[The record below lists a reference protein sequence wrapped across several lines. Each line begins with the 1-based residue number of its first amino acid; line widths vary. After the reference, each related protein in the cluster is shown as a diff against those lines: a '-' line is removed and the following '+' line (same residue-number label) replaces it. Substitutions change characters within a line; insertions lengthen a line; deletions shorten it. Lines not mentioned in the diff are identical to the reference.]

1 MMGIGFPELMII
13 LVIIMIIFGA
23 GKLPEIGNAFGRSIK
38 NFKSSMK
45 EAQEEESGEQV
56 AQAEGG
62 ESAEL
67 PNPENAP
74 ATTEE
79 EVTAQLGGSHPK
91 AASPSPGTTQS
102 TSKPASK
109 PAPQQPAAQGKTA
122 QAKTAQAKTAQAKT
136 AQGKPKA
143 KGERVKSEEEKMIED
158 AIKELKD
165 KRIGTIRTPHDGLV
179 QQNDVFTESVKRNPW
194 GSGRGKGVRRDVM

>member
-1 MMGIGFPELMII
+1 MMGIGFPELMVI

-23 GKLPEIGNAFGRSIK
+23 GKLPEIGSAFGRSIK
-38 NFKSSMK
+38 NFKTSMK
-45 EAQEEESGEQV
+45 EAEEESGEQV
-56 AQAEGG
+56 AQAEEGDSA
-62 ESAEL
+62 SAEQI
-67 PNPENAP
+67 PQENAP
-74 ATTEE
+74 VSSEA

-91 AASPSPGTTQS
+91 AASASQS
-102 TSKPASK
+102 TSN
-109 PAPQQPAAQGKTA
+109 PAPKPAAQQPTAQTKTA
-122 QAKTAQAKTAQAKT
+122 D
-136 AQGKPKA
+136 GKPKA

-194 GSGRGKGVRRDVM
+194 GSKRDRGVRRDVI

>member
-23 GKLPEIGNAFGRSIK
+23 GKLPEIGSAFGRSIK

-45 EAQEEESGEQV
+45 EAQEESEDQV

-67 PNPENAP
+67 PDPENAP

-91 AASPSPGTTQS
+91 AASPSQS
-102 TSKPASK
+102 TPQPAAKPATGTSK
-109 PAPQQPAAQGKTA
+109 PAPQQPAAQ
-122 QAKTAQAKTAQAKT
+122 AKT
-136 AQGKPKA
+136 AQGKPKP

-194 GSGRGKGVRRDVM
+194 GSKTDRGVRRDVI